1 MESGVRRRLRS
12 RPLAWRAALICS
24 LAASAVAVCEFSKG
38 IALVFGLRRIHP
50 QDVPPL
56 VDLMAAERR
65 FMRYDEA
72 AFASEAAS
80 AVEER
85 KKLRQK
91 FERLSEF
98 DVLFELNDEAY
109 EESDKG
115 PESSILWQMQEQALL
130 DCMVDGSIW
139 RRGHLHADPSAVWK
153 HRNTDPELTEEEE
166 EQALKRYER
175 VTARNRR
182 SRQGKRRH

>member
-1 MESGVRRRLRS
+1 
-12 RPLAWRAALICS
+12 
-24 LAASAVAVCEFSKG
+24 
-38 IALVFGLRRIHP
+38 
-50 QDVPPL
+50 VPPL

-130 DCMVDGSIW
+130 DCIPACPNHVIQI
-139 RRGHLHADPSAVWK
+139 
-153 HRNTDPELTEEEE
+153 TDLSKQQQNNKQIKTSKELQQQHNKQITT
-166 EQALKRYER
+166 
-175 VTARNRR
+175 VC
-182 SRQGKRRH
+182 